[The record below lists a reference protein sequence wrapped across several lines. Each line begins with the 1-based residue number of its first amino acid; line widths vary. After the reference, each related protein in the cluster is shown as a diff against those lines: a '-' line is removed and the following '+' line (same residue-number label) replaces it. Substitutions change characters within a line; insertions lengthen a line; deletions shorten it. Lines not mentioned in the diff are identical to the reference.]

1 MAIWYMKKEHK
12 ESREQK
18 QARKRTREKI
28 QKENERQKDRDRQS
42 DTSEMLLPLFC
53 YMPFPQTSLQP
64 ESLCCI
70 TVKENKRSTQE
81 KKRDVKKGKVPLPQI
96 MCNSSSVTMKHG
108 LRYPSFCE
116 RAMF

>member
-1 MAIWYMKKEHK
+1 VGIITTLFYEASLTLIP
-12 ESREQK
+12 
-18 QARKRTREKI
+18 
-28 QKENERQKDRDRQS
+28 NPNKD
-42 DTSEMLLPLFC
+42 
-53 YMPFPQTSLQP
+53 
-64 ESLCCI
+64 I
-70 TVKENKRSTQE
+70 TVKENKKSTQE